1 MGLYKCTGCGKVI
14 DTIPRCCSEDMIF
27 NQETNRFECN
37 MGPNCGYL
45 PLDAL
50 KCEEC
55 CKIHNS

>member
-14 DTIPRCCSEDMIF
+14 DTIPKCCSEDMVY
-27 NQETNRFECN
+27 NQEKNRFECY

-45 PLDAL
+45 PLDEL

-55 CKIHNS
+55 CKSNNF